1 MAESRF
7 ILFEN
12 WLAGIQ
18 MNTKWGQMD
27 SWQSELIPGISRW
40 MLSKPTEGVF
50 GECCTNDTDGDIDL
64 RRLLCVHAG
73 AWVAEIVVKAFLR
86 AGRHCQPGFQ
96 KDIQRMI
103 SIKWSLSCSSSN
115 EILYLC
121 FRLLRLLDVTLK
133 SCVILYLLLTGDTAA
148 GWPPR
153 HRRRVSQ
160 YVRVCLWC
168 VCGWI

>member
-1 MAESRF
+1 MIIWSLRMAESRF

-73 AWVAEIVVKAFLR
+73 AWVAEIVVKAFLL
-86 AGRHCQPGFQ
+86 AGRNCQPGFQ
-96 KDIQRMI
+96 KANGTYSAWLASNDP
-103 SIKWSLSCSSSN
+103 SL
-115 EILYLC
+115 
-121 FRLLRLLDVTLK
+121 
-133 SCVILYLLLTGDTAA
+133 
-148 GWPPR
+148 
-153 HRRRVSQ
+153 
-160 YVRVCLWC
+160 VRVQMKYFIC
-168 VCGWI
+168 VSDFCGYWMSHWNHV